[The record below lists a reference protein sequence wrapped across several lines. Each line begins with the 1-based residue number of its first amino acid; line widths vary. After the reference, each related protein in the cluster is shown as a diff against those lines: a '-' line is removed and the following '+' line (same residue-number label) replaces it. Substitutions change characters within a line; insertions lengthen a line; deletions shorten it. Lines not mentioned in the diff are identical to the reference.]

1 MSEQNDAN
9 ANDHDGWPLPTH
21 DVLRELDPPAVVW
34 SEAEPASSWPTRP
47 TARG

>member
-1 MSEQNDAN
+1 MNEQHDAN
-9 ANDHDGWPLPTH
+9 ANEVDGWPLPSR

-34 SEAEPASSWPTRP
+34 SESEPASSRPTGP

>member
-1 MSEQNDAN
+1 MTEQHDAS
-9 ANDHDGWPLPTH
+9 ANETEVWPLPSQ

-34 SEAEPASSWPTRP
+34 SEAEPASSRPTGP